1 MDANAHQVGAL
12 PLATGDGFASF
23 YDRHADRL
31 VGFFARRLLDPELA
45 LELTAETFAQAFEGR
60 ARFRGET
67 ESEAT
72 AWLYTIAR
80 RQLGRYFR
88 RGKAERR
95 ALDRLGLQVAA
106 PSEEDLQRINELAG
120 TSELRVLVAESLS
133 HLSPGQRDALR
144 LRVVDELP
152 YNEVADRLS
161 VSEATAR
168 ARVSRGLR
176 SLAAALGEPMVI
188 EDPR

>member
-1 MDANAHQVGAL
+1 MGANAQEAEAR
-12 PLATGDGFASF
+12 PLATRADFGSF
-23 YDRHADRL
+23 YDRRADRL
-31 VGFFARRLLDPELA
+31 IGFFARRLLDPELA

-67 ESEAT
+67 EAEAT

-80 RQLGRYFR
+80 RQLSRYFR

-95 ALDRLGLQVAA
+95 ALDRLGLSVAT
-106 PSEEDLQRINELAG
+106 PSEEDIRRINELAG
-120 TSELRVLVAESLS
+120 TSELRLLVAESLS
-133 HLSPGQRDALR
+133 NLSPGQRDALR

-152 YNEVADRLS
+152 YSEVADRLS

-176 SLAAALGEPMVI
+176 SLAAALGEPRAI
-188 EDPR
+188 EGPT